1 MKVSL
6 VSFEGIGQKYA
17 QILKKKLRIHSVDDF
32 LTFSLK
38 ELHEKTQI
46 DMERLKQWADVLD
59 LFQIPNITP
68 REAELLYFANINSV
82 SELSHRQAVRI
93 FYKLK
98 EIDEDTYYII
108 LQIPK
113 FAEIEKWIFYA
124 KLMTKRIK
132 FGENVP
138 LILCPMVNIDN
149 ASELKN
155 FRIFTIEDFVQKYPL
170 IPNLRQKIHMKRRAF
185 KDLLNMIQF
194 IQVGGIDIYFAK
206 ILFLA
211 NIRRV
216 EVLRSMEVDDILKIV
231 QVVQSHEEEIL
242 EEFTQEH
249 LLQIKQNLHILEA
262 K

>member
-6 VSFEGIGQKYA
+6 ESFEGIGQEYA
-17 QILKKKLRIHSVDDF
+17 QKLKKKLRIHSVDDF
-32 LTFSLK
+32 LNYSLE
-38 ELHEKTQI
+38 ELHAKTQI

-132 FGENVP
+132 YGENVP
-138 LILCPMVNIDN
+138 IILCPMVNIDN

-170 IPNLRQKIHMKRRAF
+170 ISNLRQKINMKRRAF

-194 IQVGGIDIYFAK
+194 IQIGGIDIYFAK

-216 EVLRSMEVDDILKIV
+216 DDLRSKDIDTILDAVTII
-231 QVVQSHEEEIL
+231 QSHEEEVL
-242 EEFTQEH
+242 EKITREH
-249 LLQIKQNLHILEA
+249 ILQILQNLEG

>member
-6 VSFEGIGQKYA
+6 ESFEGIGKEYA
-17 QILKKKLRIHSVDDF
+17 LQLKKKLRIHSVDDF
-32 LTFSLK
+32 LQYSLE

-59 LFQIPNITP
+59 LFQIPNITA

-82 SELSHRQAVRI
+82 QELSHRQAVRI

-98 EIDEDTYYII
+98 EIDEDTFYII

-138 LILCPMVNIDN
+138 IILCPMVNIDN

-155 FRIFTIEDFVQKYPL
+155 YRIFTIEDFVQKRPL
-170 IPNLRQKIHMKRRAF
+170 ISNLRQNINMKR
-185 KDLLNMIQF
+185 KNYKNLLNMIKL

-206 ILFLA
+206 IFFQAEIDIDDLQSLK
-211 NIRRV
+211 
-216 EVLRSMEVDDILKIV
+216 VDEILEKVSTI
-231 QVVQSHEEEIL
+231 QPHEEEVL
-242 EEFTQEH
+242 EKITQEH
-249 LLQIKQNLHILEA
+249 ILQIKQNLEG

>member
-6 VSFEGIGQKYA
+6 ESFEGIGKEYA
-17 QILKKKLRIHSVDDF
+17 LQLKKKLRIHSVDDF
-32 LTFSLK
+32 LQYSLE

-59 LFQIPNITP
+59 LFQIPNITA

-82 SELSHRQAVRI
+82 QELSHRQAVRI

-98 EIDEDTYYII
+98 EIDEDTFYII

-132 FGENVP
+132 FGETVP

-155 FRIFTIEDFVQKYPL
+155 YRIFTIEDFVQKRPL
-170 IPNLRQKIHMKRRAF
+170 ISNLRQNINMKR
-185 KDLLNMIQF
+185 KNYKNLLNMIKL

-206 ILFLA
+206 IFFQA
-211 NIRRV
+211 EIDV
-216 EVLRSMEVDDILKIV
+216 EDLQSLEVDEILERVSTI
-231 QVVQSHEEEIL
+231 QSHEEEVL
-242 EEFTQEH
+242 EKITQEH
-249 LLQIKQNLHILEA
+249 IVQIKHNLEG

>member
-6 VSFEGIGQKYA
+6 ESFEGIGKEYA
-17 QILKKKLRIHSVDDF
+17 LQLKKKLRIHSVDDF
-32 LTFSLK
+32 LQYSLE

-59 LFQIPNITP
+59 LFQIPNITA

-82 SELSHRQAVRI
+82 QELSHRQAVRI

-98 EIDEDTYYII
+98 EIDEDTFYII

-138 LILCPMVNIDN
+138 IILCPMVNIDN

-155 FRIFTIEDFVQKYPL
+155 YRIFTIEDFVQKHPL
-170 IPNLRQKIHMKRRAF
+170 ISNLRQNINMKR
-185 KDLLNMIQF
+185 KNYKNLLNMIKL

-206 ILFLA
+206 IFFQA
-211 NIRRV
+211 EIDV
-216 EVLRSMEVDDILKIV
+216 EDLQSLEVDEILEKVSTI
-231 QVVQSHEEEIL
+231 QSHEEEVL
-242 EEFTQEH
+242 EKITQEH
-249 LLQIKQNLHILEA
+249 IMQLKQNLEG